1 MSNSKLP
8 ERASLEYLKKLA
20 KDRLRQLR
28 RADPRAKLATALLA
42 VAHDHGFSSW
52 RALKTELD
60 ERQQE
65 EVVRFFEAVARGDVD
80 VLRGFLVDD
89 RSMAR
94 LSNPHAPHQG
104 WTGLHAA
111 AKGGHVQAVS
121 VLLEHGADPN
131 AREAGDNTYPLHW
144 AAANGSLGVA
154 RTLLDS
160 GGDVH
165 GVGDVHE
172 LDVIGWATLYR
183 APGAEPAQMDAERG
197 ELVALLLERGARHH
211 IFSAISV
218 GDLALIQE
226 LVEQNPDELDRRLSI
241 FEHRLT
247 PLHFAISRKR
257 YDIIELLIEL
267 GADLEATDMSG
278 RTPLA
283 VAMLRGDRE
292 AMSRLHAA
300 GATPPMTTTRP
311 SVQAG
316 ITKLAESVKKGVPM
330 ILVPDVARALDWYV
344 SVGFKE
350 LARYEDDGLVNFGMV
365 SFGKAELMLNMHGKP
380 GAHDVSLWFY
390 TDQIDDLY
398 GLLKS
403 RQLGAT
409 QAALAGEP
417 GDHGGFEFE
426 QDMEHMFYGARQFCI
441 RDLNG
446 YELYFI
452 QSDKE

>member
-20 KDRLRQLR
+20 KDRLRELR

-42 VAHDHGFSSW
+42 VAQDHGFPSW
-52 RALKTELD
+52 RALKAELD
-60 ERQQE
+60 QRQQK
-65 EVVRFFEAVARGDVD
+65 EVARFFEACAKGDVN
-80 VLRGFLVDD
+80 VLRGFLSDD
-89 RSMAR
+89 PNLAR
-94 LSNPHAPHQG
+94 VSSPNAPHQG

-111 AKGGHVQAVS
+111 AKSGHVQAVRL
-121 VLLEHGADPN
+121 LLEHGADPN
-131 AREAGDNTYPLHW
+131 ARETGDNTYPLHW
-144 AAANGSLGVA
+144 AAAHGNLEVA

-165 GVGDVHE
+165 GIGDVHE
-172 LDVIGWATLYR
+172 LDVIGWATLHR
-183 APGAEPAQMDAERG
+183 APGDDPAQMDAARR
-197 ELVALLLERGARHH
+197 ELVSLLLERGARHH

-218 GDLALIQE
+218 GELELIQE
-226 LVEQNPDELDRRLSI
+226 LAEQNPDALDRRLSR
-241 FEHRLT
+241 FEHGLT

-257 YDIIELLIEL
+257 YDIVELLIEL
-267 GADLEATDMSG
+267 GADLEAKDMSG
-278 RTPLA
+278 QTALA

-300 GATPPMTTTRP
+300 GAKPPMTTTTP
-311 SVQAG
+311 SFQAG
-316 ITKLAESVKKGVPM
+316 MTKLAESVKKGVPT

-344 SVGFKE
+344 SIGFKE

-365 SFGKAELMLNMHGKP
+365 SFGKAEVMLNMHGKP

-390 TDQIDDLY
+390 TDQIDNLY
-398 GLLKS
+398 QLLKS
-403 RQLGAT
+403 RQLEAA

-417 GDHGGFEFE
+417 ADHAGIEFE
-426 QDMEHMFYGARQFCI
+426 QDIEHMFYGARQFCI

-446 YELYFI
+446 YELNFI
-452 QSDKE
+452 QPDKE